1 MNNEI
6 GLMLGY
12 PAAVL
17 TTLAFLPQAWQS
29 WQTRDL
35 SGVSLPMYAMFT
47 VGVALW
53 LVYGMAID
61 SMPVIVANAITLL
74 LAAMVL
80 WLKIADIW
88 DRD

>member
-80 WLKIADIW
+80 WLKIADIR